1 MLSINDIELLQNVT
15 SMQSTARRLRQTWFW
30 LATISSTLLIGK
42 ERPPSFFQELNPS
55 VWLRHMTARVQ
66 FLWKGVLPALKNIQV
81 TTCPSIGSEI
91 ENESLIVNAK
101 NRGIANIA
109 VYLAP
114 STTSVLKVHPMY
126 DRTADA
132 KVELQMKHGRFLP
145 RILLMRTSQVMNQVN
160 KDSIGHNA
168 KIDFFDNS
176 PG

>member
-1 MLSINDIELLQNVT
+1 MTLRTLIPLVLLG
-15 SMQSTARRLRQTWFW
+15 A
-30 LATISSTLLIGK
+30 LATYANALGQDVSQWGDLSG
-42 ERPPSFFQELNPS
+42 
-55 VWLRHMTARVQ
+55 Q
-66 FLWKGVLPALKNIQV
+66 FLWEGELPALKNIQV

-91 ENESLIVNAK
+91 ENETLIVNAK

-114 STTSVLKVHPMY
+114 STTSVLNVHPMY